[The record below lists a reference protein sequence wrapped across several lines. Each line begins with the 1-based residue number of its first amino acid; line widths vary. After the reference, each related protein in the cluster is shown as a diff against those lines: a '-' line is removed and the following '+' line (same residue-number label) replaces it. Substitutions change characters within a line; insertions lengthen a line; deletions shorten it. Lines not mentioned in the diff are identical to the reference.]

1 MTYIVPSDLSRLS
14 LSGAHNAGLKAELTN
29 DFTVFHGV
37 HWSREYEAW
46 THRGEIDF
54 VGLNVAD
61 LGVFLDVFEIEHE
74 PSLVTP
80 FRFCCSPAR

>member
-1 MTYIVPSDLSRLS
+1 M
-14 LSGAHNAGLKAELTN
+14 LKAELPN

-46 THRGEIDF
+46 THFEEIDF
-54 VGLNVAD
+54 VGLNAAD

-74 PSLVTP
+74 PSSVTP
-80 FRFCCSPAR
+80 FRSCCSPTR